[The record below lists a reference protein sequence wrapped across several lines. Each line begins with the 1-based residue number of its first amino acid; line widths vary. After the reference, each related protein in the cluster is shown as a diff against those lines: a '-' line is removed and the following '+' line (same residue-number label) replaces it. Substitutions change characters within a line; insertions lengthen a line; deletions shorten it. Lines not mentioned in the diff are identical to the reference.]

1 MLLKLCEICRKNP
14 CDTHCP
20 NHIPPKSTY
29 YCSIC
34 KDPIE
39 NGEEYIENDMGEYA
53 HYECF
58 RGTKDLLKW
67 LRYDI
72 RTKEDNN
79 V

>member
-1 MLLKLCEICRKNP
+1 MCEICKKSP

-20 NHIPPKSTY
+20 NYMPQKSTY

-34 KDPIE
+34 KDSIE
-39 NGEEYIENDMGEYA
+39 NGEEYIENDIGEYA

-58 RGTKDLLKW
+58 RGTKDLLRW
-67 LRYDI
+67 LRYEI
-72 RTKEDNN
+72 RTKEDSN

>member
-1 MLLKLCEICRKNP
+1 MCEICRKNP
-14 CDTHCP
+14 CDTRCP
-20 NHIPPKSTY
+20 NYMPQKSTY

-34 KDPIE
+34 NYPIE
-39 NGEEYIENDMGEYA
+39 KGEEYIENDIGEYA

-67 LRYDI
+67 LRYCI
-72 RTKEDNN
+72 RTKEDSN